1 MQVNVLIF
9 FSALSQEENESGRF
23 LREKGSVDKT
33 KAGKMMISV
42 GKALSYTAQQR
53 YEEILIFHTVTG
65 YKYRILSIKPHGG
78 LILFRPF

>member
-1 MQVNVLIF
+1 MCSICCLA
-9 FSALSQEENESGRF
+9 ALSQEENESGRF

-53 YEEILIFHTVTG
+53 YVT
-65 YKYRILSIKPHGG
+65 YLLHLSFFSSEKQNM
-78 LILFRPF
+78 LLKLNFMKVD

>member
-1 MQVNVLIF
+1 LICF
-9 FSALSQEENESGRF
+9 LAALSQEENECGRF

-53 YEEILIFHTVTG
+53 
-65 YKYRILSIKPHGG
+65 
-78 LILFRPF
+78 